1 MGMCLRAK
9 FEVSRIILTGFRQ
22 GVGNFTPPPQNEP
35 LKSPP
40 RLGLSEVTLYFR
52 CAQFNRLLYHTDCSS
67 VLNSGGSKKGMFQT
81 VGDV

>member
-52 CAQFNRLLYHTDCSS
+52 CAQFNRLLYHTLTALLYLILADLKRGCF
-67 VLNSGGSKKGMFQT
+67 KR
-81 VGDV
+81 